1 MLFRR
6 KRVSALARTV
16 RSNRGFVLIEVLVAV
31 GVAGAL
37 MAVLIRSFTQTWS
50 GIGYVR
56 EEAEGTMLA
65 RSMMAEATERKIT
78 PGSQEGVIGRYAWK
92 LTTTVLPFSAAAAK
106 KPIQGEN
113 ADTIPT
119 TTNVLYHL
127 VIVLKGPSGR
137 SNRLDTYKIAQAAQ

>member
-1 MLFRR
+1 MSFRR
-6 KRVSALARTV
+6 KATGS
-16 RSNRGFVLIEVLVAV
+16 RGFVLVEVLVAV
-31 GVAGAL
+31 AVAGAL
-37 MAVLIRSFTQTWS
+37 MTVLIRSFTQTWS
-50 GIGYVR
+50 GINYVR
-56 EEAEGTMLA
+56 EEAEGTLLA
-65 RSMMAEATERKIT
+65 RSMMADATERGKIT

-119 TTNVLYHL
+119 TNNVLYHL